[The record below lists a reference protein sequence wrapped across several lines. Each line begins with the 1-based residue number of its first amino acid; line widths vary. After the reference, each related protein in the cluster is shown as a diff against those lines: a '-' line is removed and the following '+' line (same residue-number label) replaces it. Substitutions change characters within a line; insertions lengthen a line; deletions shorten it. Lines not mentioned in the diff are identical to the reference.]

1 MQHLSC
7 ETLARLVEEAP
18 GHLEAV
24 HLEGCATCQCELEAL
39 RAQTHALAD
48 LPDLQPPAEQWRFL
62 EARLRGEG
70 LIRREPAARP
80 WWNRTPLRVAASIAL
95 FLLGGVTGAALTRGD
110 GGETQNPA
118 LLTGREVHSAEDAAR
133 LLREREIAYLAAL
146 ERYAELT
153 GDSRPADPV
162 AQLAALEGI
171 MLTTRA
177 ALEAAPADPVINGY
191 HLMALGQREAVLRQ
205 IARTTV
211 DPWF

>member
-18 GHLEAV
+18 SHLEAV

-70 LIRREPAARP
+70 LIRRERAARSG
-80 WWNRTPLRVAASIAL
+80 WSRAPLRLAASIAL
-95 FLLGGVTGAALTRGD
+95 FLLGGVTGAALTRGG
-110 GGETQNPA
+110 GGETQDPA
-118 LLTGREVHSAEDAAR
+118 LLAGSEIHSAEDAAR
-133 LLREREIAYLAAL
+133 LLRERETAYLVAL
-146 ERYAELT
+146 QRYSELS

-205 IARTTV
+205 IARTTEN
-211 DPWF
+211 PWF